1 MTNEQTNFLTHFA
14 TNPNA
19 QTKALKLAC
28 ITALQLSEWICTDLD
43 FKAKYEGIKKEFAE
57 NALLQK
63 VGEWD
68 LPAIKY
74 FLERKGTGT
83 GDGLPEKIQIEIMQR
98 NVPNFEQMTKEQ
110 IRDYLRERTNGK
122 D

>member
-83 GDGLPEKIQIEIMQR
+83 GNGETGNIQITFVKRE
-98 NVPNFEQMTKEQ
+98 PDYSQMTKEQ